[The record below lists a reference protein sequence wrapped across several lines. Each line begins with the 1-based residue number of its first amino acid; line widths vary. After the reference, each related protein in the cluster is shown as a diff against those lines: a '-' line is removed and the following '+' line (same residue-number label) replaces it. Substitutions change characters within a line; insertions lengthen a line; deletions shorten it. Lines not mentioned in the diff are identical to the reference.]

1 MDVELIEGEYK
12 VAWVNLDEGY
22 NGDYDPED
30 EEDENLLRLDVE
42 LLTKDGWESKCS
54 YCTCIPANAE
64 ESVLQEKLRKIM
76 DAIKSVPKSRI
87 KKVCEKLT
95 SEL

>member
-1 MDVELIEGEYK
+1 MVEGEYK

-30 EEDENLLRLDVE
+30 EEDENLLRFHVE
-42 LLTKDGWESKCS
+42 IKTKGEWECICS
-54 YCTCIPANAE
+54 YCTTVPADTKK
-64 ESVLQEKLRKIM
+64 SVLREKLQKIM

-95 SEL
+95 SDL

>member
-1 MDVELIEGEYK
+1 MYIELVEGEYR
-12 VAWVNLDEGY
+12 VSWVNLDEGY

-30 EEDENLLRLDVE
+30 EEDENLLRFDVE
-42 LLTKDGWESKCS
+42 VLTKDEWESKCS
-54 YCTCIPANAE
+54 YCTFVPANSE

-95 SEL
+95 SDL